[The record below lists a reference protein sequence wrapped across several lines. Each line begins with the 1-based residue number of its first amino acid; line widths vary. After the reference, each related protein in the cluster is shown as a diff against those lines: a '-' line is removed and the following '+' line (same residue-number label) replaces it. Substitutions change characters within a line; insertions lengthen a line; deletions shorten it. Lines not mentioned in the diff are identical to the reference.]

1 MSNIADKFDSVV
13 ALCDRH
19 RSNDLR
25 QLEIHRLLGDLEVVL
40 AEQHSWFD
48 LTRVQRR
55 QLPAAQAFYD
65 LEDELEQ
72 LGHESA
78 QLVADLG
85 DLPASSMVEAIAKL
99 EVVARVIEPDDYP
112 DAHAVLTETI
122 QDLLKIAANSS
133 PNRPDS

>member
-1 MSNIADKFDSVV
+1 MSNIPAKSDSVM
-13 ALCDRH
+13 ALCERH

-25 QLEIHRLLGDLEVVL
+25 QLEIHRLLGDLEVIL
-40 AEQHSWFD
+40 SEHHRWFD

-55 QLPAAQAFYD
+55 ELPAAQPFYD

-78 QLVADLG
+78 KLVAGLRN
-85 DLPASSMVEAIAKL
+85 LPTSSSMEAIAKL

-112 DAHAVLTETI
+112 AAHALLRQAIEELT
-122 QDLLKIAANSS
+122 AAQH
-133 PNRPDS
+133 

>member
-1 MSNIADKFDSVV
+1 MSSIADKFDSVL
-13 ALCDRH
+13 ALCERH

-25 QLEIHRLLGDLEVVL
+25 QLEIHRLLGDLEVML
-40 AEQHSWFD
+40 AEQHRWFG

-55 QLPAAQAFYD
+55 QLVAAQPFYD

-72 LGHESA
+72 LGQKSA

-85 DLPASSMVEAIAKL
+85 GLAASSAIEVIAKL

-112 DAHAVLTETI
+112 DAHAVLTDAIE
-122 QDLLKIAANSS
+122 DLRTAQ
-133 PNRPDS
+133 R

>member
-1 MSNIADKFDSVV
+1 MNNIADEPKSVM
-13 ALCDRH
+13 ALCERH

-40 AEQHSWFD
+40 AERHRWFD

-55 QLPAAQAFYD
+55 QLPAAQPFYD

-78 QLVADLG
+78 QLVADLR
-85 DLPASSMVEAIAKL
+85 DLPASSSIAVIAKL

-112 DAHAVLTETI
+112 DAHELLTQAI
-122 QDLLKIAANSS
+122 ADLT
-133 PNRPDS
+133 RQR

>member
-1 MSNIADKFDSVV
+1 MSNMADKSDSVMT
-13 ALCDRH
+13 LCERH

-25 QLEIHRLLGDLEVVL
+25 QLEIHRLLGHLEVMLV
-40 AEQHSWFD
+40 EQHSWFD

-55 QLPAAQAFYD
+55 QLPAAQPFYD

-78 QLVADLG
+78 QLVADLR
-85 DLPASSMVEAIAKL
+85 DLPTSCSSAVVAKL

-112 DAHAVLTETI
+112 DAHALLTQAI
-122 QDLLKIAANSS
+122 VDLSTTQ
-133 PNRPDS
+133 P